1 VVQLV
6 GFCNNDGWF
15 QRGRGLYV
23 CSEFISNGPLDKYIF
38 GTSISFPLS
47 WSCSSYIFHAHFG
60 NYTIQSNLYI
70 YIYVLHLCI
79 CLFAYWIVYM
89 FIDQLHRGNLLLNGQ
104 FVTRLYVEFALD
116 CSTYIRIVTVI
127 FCTWT

>member
-38 GTSISFPLS
+38 GTSIGFPLC

-70 YIYVLHLCI
+70 YVCVA
-79 CLFAYWIVYM
+79 FMYM
-89 FIDQLHRGNLLLNGQ
+89 LVCLLNC
-104 FVTRLYVEFALD
+104 VYV
-116 CSTYIRIVTVI
+116 Y
-127 FCTWT
+127 